1 MWQSVAHKINYLIFW
16 RGLQFKDF
24 FYCLVVYSKVCYD
37 FPLRHRST
45 SKTHSGILLLLF
57 WVASQPSVA
66 FLVNYICRA
75 GGSPRPDQTQARHSC
90 RTLRLQALA
99 GQLEAWPVVA
109 VCVCARMLHVCVWL
123 SVRVCFVVM
132 QQRRDAGN
140 AHPFLGPATKCKH
153 FVLFYN
159 KWAPIEVG
167 KSSAAAWVSVSNVN

>member
-1 MWQSVAHKINYLIFW
+1 MTPLVA
-16 RGLQFKDF
+16 
-24 FYCLVVYSKVCYD
+24 C
-37 FPLRHRST
+37 ST

-75 GGSPRPDQTQARHSC
+75 GGSPRPDPGPA
-90 RTLRLQALA
+90 
-99 GQLEAWPVVA
+99 QLPDVA
-109 VCVCARMLHVCVWL
+109 TPSFSRSIGGVASGVCLYVCMYIHMLHVCAWL
-123 SVRVCFVVM
+123 SVCVCFVVM